1 MIVLKSHS
9 SHCFELLFKYEL
21 YVRASVSL
29 PQLLLQLID
38 TQGERERERESL
50 FVFRGLVLDEHN
62 VVYVVLVIKGK

>member
-29 PQLLLQLID
+29 PQLLLQLIN
-38 TQGERERERESL
+38 TLGERERESL

>member
-21 YVRASVSL
+21 YIRGSVSL

-38 TQGERERERESL
+38 TQGERERESL

>member
-9 SHCFELLFKYEL
+9 SHCFELLLKYEL
-21 YVRASVSL
+21 YIRGSVSL
-29 PQLLLQLID
+29 PQLLLQLIN
-38 TQGERERERESL
+38 TLGERERESL